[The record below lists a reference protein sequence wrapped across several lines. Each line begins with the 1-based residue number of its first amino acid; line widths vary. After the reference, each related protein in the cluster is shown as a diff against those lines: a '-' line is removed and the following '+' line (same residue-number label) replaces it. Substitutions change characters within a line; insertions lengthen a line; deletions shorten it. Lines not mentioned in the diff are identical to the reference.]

1 MTVKLYP
8 NEVVIKAG
16 DTNQLIENIRIS
28 GKLILTNQRIYFKTL
43 SDEAE
48 KFSFEIL
55 FDNIL
60 EVIYFGK
67 GIFAAKGLQI
77 VTRDGRNHSFPLRER
92 DEIGKLINKM
102 Y

>member
-16 DTNQLIENIRIS
+16 DTNQLIENIKIN

-43 SDEAE
+43 SDETE
-48 KFSFEIL
+48 KFNFEIL

-60 EVIYFGK
+60 EVTFYGK
-67 GIFAAKGLQI
+67 GIFAARGLQI
-77 VTRDGRNHSFPLRER
+77 GFAEKVGLFWH
-92 DEIGKLINKM
+92 
-102 Y
+102 